1 MNPNSSS
8 FFYQQEIKIICNS
21 KISYILILNI
31 SAYFEIL
38 WTIQWWNLPS
48 PFHLYLTW
56 SELMD
61 KVCCFHYSVSLIDIL
76 STILT
81 HIFQQIEFIGTLQWA
96 AIKLPLHL
104 MSPTFWAP
112 DEPFPPPDPL
122 CTYSPLLTCRFS
134 HCPYTWLAR
143 WLGITGI
150 SDILTSSTNSASLSC
165 TQTRFLNSQYIGLP
179 YSPHLYPW
187 FVSLHILPIWS
198 CSTF

>member
-1 MNPNSSS
+1 MLLSLLSFPDRHPVNDFDTYFPADWIYWNTSMSSNLTSSS
-8 FFYQQEIKIICNS
+8 PDEPH
-21 KISYILILNI
+21 IL
-31 SAYFEIL
+31 
-38 WTIQWWNLPS
+38 
-48 PFHLYLTW
+48 
-56 SELMD
+56 
-61 KVCCFHYSVSLIDIL
+61 
-76 STILT
+76 
-81 HIFQQIEFIGTLQWA
+81 G
-96 AIKLPLHL
+96 
-104 MSPTFWAP
+104 P

-198 CSTF
+198 RSTF